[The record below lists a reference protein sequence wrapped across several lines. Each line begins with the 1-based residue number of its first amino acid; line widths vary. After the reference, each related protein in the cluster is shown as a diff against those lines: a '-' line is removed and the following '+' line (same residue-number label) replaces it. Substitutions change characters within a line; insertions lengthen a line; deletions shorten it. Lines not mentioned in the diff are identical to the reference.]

1 MRISITGKI
10 CFILLVI
17 FSLVLI
23 STTLYQAYREREL
36 VQKLGAEH
44 VSALLQNYRNGLDL
58 ISNNQ
63 QPEQLTNYQQTLSEQ
78 KNVLRVKWIRTQ
90 GNDIFGAVTAD
101 NMPSDEQEK
110 QALQGQTTQLT
121 TSHNGKTQIVTIIPY
136 YLPTQS
142 ISDAKTSRS
151 DPHGILAR

>member
-44 VSALLQNYRNGLDL
+44 VSALLQNYRNGLDS

-63 QPEQLTNYQQTLSEQ
+63 QPEQLTHYQQTLSEQ
-78 KNVLRVKWIRTQ
+78 KMCS
-90 GNDIFGAVTAD
+90 A
-101 NMPSDEQEK
+101 
-110 QALQGQTTQLT
+110 
-121 TSHNGKTQIVTIIPY
+121 
-136 YLPTQS
+136 
-142 ISDAKTSRS
+142 
-151 DPHGILAR
+151 

>member
-44 VSALLQNYRNGLDL
+44 VSALLQNNRNGLDL

-110 QALQGQTTQLT
+110 QRHVQPLISELILVRDMPD
-121 TSHNGKTQIVTIIPY
+121 IVWY
-136 YLPTQS
+136 
-142 ISDAKTSRS
+142 
-151 DPHGILAR
+151 